1 MAVVVDASIA
11 VNFLLTQA
19 YSVQAEQYLE
29 GWKSVGETLYAPAHW
44 YAEIVSALRFAVYRR
59 KLDAQ
64 DAQSLIDVLPDLG
77 IRAIQPTPNLL
88 KSSLH
93 WAERL
98 GQSKAYDALYVALA
112 EYLKAELWSADQRLI
127 HALKDQGI
135 PWVHWIGEEF
145 QGL

>member
-11 VNFLLTQA
+11 VNFLLTQV
-19 YSVQAEQYLE
+19 YSIQAEQYLD

-59 KLDAQ
+59 KLDAP

-77 IRAIQPTPNLL
+77 VRAVQPTPNLL

-98 GQSKAYDALYVALA
+98 GQSKAYDAQYVALA

-135 PWVHWIGEEF
+135 PWAHWIGKEF

>member
-11 VNFLLTQA
+11 VNFLLTQV
-19 YSVQAEQYLE
+19 YSIQAEQYLD

-59 KLDAQ
+59 KLDAP

-77 IRAIQPTPNLL
+77 VRAVQPTPNLL

-98 GQSKAYDALYVALA
+98 GQSKAYDAQYVALA

-135 PWVHWIGEEF
+135 PWAHWIGEEF